1 MRVVFVGVRI
11 LNLSLKSAPPKND
24 TCKRVCFGKGA
35 AQSTFLVELHNL
47 GHVPSE
53 MKKMKKP
60 VLGGGDFKLGFKI
73 LIPTKTVRKAAT
85 NRFVVSPLVL
95 DCVKGSYM
103 GVFRGFNLNHV
114 ILSLKSKLHL
124 DFTNVPLAV
133 H

>member
-1 MRVVFVGVRI
+1 
-11 LNLSLKSAPPKND
+11 
-24 TCKRVCFGKGA
+24 
-35 AQSTFLVELHNL
+35 
-47 GHVPSE
+47 